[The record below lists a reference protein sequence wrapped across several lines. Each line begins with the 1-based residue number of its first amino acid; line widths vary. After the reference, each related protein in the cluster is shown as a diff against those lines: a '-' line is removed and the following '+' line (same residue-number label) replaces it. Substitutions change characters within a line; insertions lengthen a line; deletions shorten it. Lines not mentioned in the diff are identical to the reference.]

1 MVGVTAEI
9 DKAAVK
15 SLDNLLAH
23 IQSEMPRRAATE
35 TRRAAIYICQALR
48 ARTPKAPKRI
58 RKQEYAAIPSPIPP
72 RYIHSNSAGHH
83 LLRRWQLTRKVGTPQ
98 QYTRQHYV
106 YTNARRGAG
115 GKMVG
120 KSPAQERRELIRQH
134 GGIPRAGLA
143 KKSWGWIMKQI
154 YSATAEID
162 IAWKRTRG
170 ERRDPRMYAKGKY
183 HKSPT
188 GALAI
193 IHNALDYI
201 AAIVPPGTIA
211 IAINSA
217 VKRLEHNLTK
227 NIDRR
232 AA

>member
-1 MVGVTAEI
+1 MVGITAEI

-15 SLDNLLAH
+15 SLDDLLAH
-23 IQSEMPRRAATE
+23 VQSEMPRRAASE

-48 ARTPKAPKRI
+48 SRTPKAPKRI

-98 QYTRQHYV
+98 EYTKQYYV
-106 YTNARRGAG
+106 YTNARRGKG

-120 KSPAQERRELIRQH
+120 KSPAQEMRELIKQH

-154 YSATAEID
+154 YSAAAAID

-170 ERRDPRMYAKGKY
+170 ERRDPRMYVKGRFRR
-183 HKSPT
+183 PPN
-188 GALAI
+188 GALAT

-201 AAIVPPGTIA
+201 ASIVPPGTIA
-211 IAINSA
+211 SAIDSA
-217 VKRLEHNLTK
+217 VRRLEHNITRD
-227 NIDRR
+227 IERR
-232 AA
+232 AV